1 MQQLIFV
8 YNGDS
13 GLVNSVM
20 HLLHKKFSPAT
31 YDCQL
36 CMLVYDGVQMNKG
49 WLEFVAD
56 LGVPTRYLHRDTF
69 VGEFGSRA
77 DGYPALYVQG
87 EQTLTLLVTPAE
99 FQAQQSLEA
108 LMSLVGDAAR
118 PFARAAQE
126 LQHA

>member
-1 MQQLIFV
+1 MKRLIFV

-49 WLEFVAD
+49 WLDFIAG
-56 LGVPTRYLHRDTF
+56 LGLETRYLHRDSF
-69 VGEFGSRA
+69 VAEFGSRQ

-87 EQTLTLLVTPAE
+87 EQTLTLLLAPAE
-99 FQAQQSLEA
+99 FQTQQSLEA
-108 LMSLVGDAAR
+108 LMSLVGDAVR
-118 PFARAAQE
+118 PFATPAQE
-126 LQHA
+126 LQPA